1 MNANLFSGRA
11 CLLKIDYRSL
21 GQTLCTLQYVNMS
34 LGGRGANIAAA
45 STRQMDVHGA
55 RAVRRKSP
63 RPTDVPGALAVLRRF
78 DAKGALLPPCE
89 CRLRGCF

>member
-1 MNANLFSGRA
+1 
-11 CLLKIDYRSL
+11 
-21 GQTLCTLQYVNMS
+21 MS
-34 LGGRGANIAAA
+34 LGGRGAEEEEGGEEEEAEHDAEIAAA

-78 DAKGALLPPCE
+78 DAKGAKLPP
-89 CRLRGCF
+89 LNVD